1 MRTLGETALNE
12 KDLRAVLD
20 AANRLR
26 AGFPVERI
34 IIYGSK
40 VKGKDDNISDID
52 ILVLTSRTV
61 TWQEKSRI
69 VRLLSVIG
77 RQFDVLFD
85 PIVHSLEEWNHGTA
99 KHFPIHQVVEEEG
112 VLVA

>member
-1 MRTLGETALNE
+1 MRTIAETTLEE

-20 AANRLR
+20 AANRLKNRISRR
-26 AGFPVERI
+26 AGNFF
-34 IIYGSK
+34 GSK
-40 VKGKDDNISDID
+40 VKGKDDDISDID

-69 VRLLSVIG
+69 LRLLSVIG

-85 PIVHSLEEWNHGTA
+85 PIVHSLEEWNHGVP
-99 KHFPIHQVVEEEG
+99 KYFPIHQVVEEEG

>member
-1 MRTLGETALNE
+1 MRTLQEMELKE

-20 AANRLR
+20 AADRLR

-40 VKGKDDNISDID
+40 VKGKDDEISDID
-52 ILVLTSRTV
+52 ILVLTSRSV

-85 PIVHSLEEWNHGTA
+85 PIIHSLEEWNYGVPRY
-99 KHFPIHQVVEEEG
+99 FPIHQEVEDEG